1 MCVCQAHETE
11 APEPIPDVKLA
22 LDTVIKVPR
31 GSYFGDPLHEV
42 RQREETLAISDWVS
56 SVVKV
61 FGAFFFCQ
69 FLGGSKWS
77 TRWREY
83 GGLTPAPFKLHGPQ
97 AWRKA
102 KEACA

>member
-1 MCVCQAHETE
+1 MCVCVCQAHETE

-77 TRWREY
+77 TRWRE
-83 GGLTPAPFKLHGPQ
+83 
-97 AWRKA
+97 
-102 KEACA
+102 

>member
-61 FGAFFFCQ
+61 FGAFFFANSSEARNG
-69 FLGGSKWS
+69 LRGGES
-77 TRWREY
+77 
-83 GGLTPAPFKLHGPQ
+83 
-97 AWRKA
+97 
-102 KEACA
+102 KEA